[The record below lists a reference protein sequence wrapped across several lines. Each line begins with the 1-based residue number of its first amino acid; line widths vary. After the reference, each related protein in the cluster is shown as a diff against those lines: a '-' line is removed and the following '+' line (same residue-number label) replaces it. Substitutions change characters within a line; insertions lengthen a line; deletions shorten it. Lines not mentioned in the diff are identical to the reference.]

1 MLGVRRYW
9 KHQFGDYLY
18 LTAIIY
24 NNWFS
29 RMETCVI
36 INGSPYIIINENLI
50 TVNLKKQIN
59 INT

>member
-1 MLGVRRYW
+1 MGL
-9 KHQFGDYLY
+9 
-18 LTAIIY
+18 IY

-50 TVNLKKQIN
+50 TVNLLKQIN